1 MALCKHCGKPFD
13 WSKLN
18 DRWVPL
24 MPSGTEGELP
34 RTHIDNA
41 GVLRTLHNVVCENN
55 DYVTITPLQTP
66 IRVLDLPVK
75 KRKNKS

>member
-1 MALCKHCGKPFD
+1 MALCKHCGKAFD

-18 DRWVPL
+18 DRWMPL
-24 MPSGTEGELP
+24 MPIGSEGELP
-34 RTHIDNA
+34 RTHIDNG

-55 DYVTITPLQTP
+55 DYVTITPLHTP
-66 IRVLDLPVK
+66 IRVIDLPIK